1 MFVLA
6 ALSFVGENLEGFG
19 VKDAQIVNFNCSHTQ
34 KALPC
39 IKTRRLSHQPSKS
52 FFVIIHVCVGTLL
65 ANRLQ
70 PNFAD
75 LYSWPAADAINRAK
89 FHFDRSRGFACGK
102 SQN

>member
-39 IKTRRLSHQPSKS
+39 IKTRRLSHQPSK
-52 FFVIIHVCVGTLL
+52 
-65 ANRLQ
+65 
-70 PNFAD
+70 
-75 LYSWPAADAINRAK
+75 
-89 FHFDRSRGFACGK
+89 
-102 SQN
+102 